1 MEDIVMAKD
10 CLVCGKKLG
19 ALSQKLMI
27 ADGLICM
34 DCYNKTGFGFSMS
47 DYERLS
53 SYTGKYISD
62 VINGV
67 VDNPAQ
73 RTVNLEAAVTA
84 AIMESG
90 TRAVMQQGNIKT
102 VVSMIKDDENVIAAL
117 SANVSLG
124 EPQGVLK
131 ANVMNIK
138 NKSAGIV
145 VVTNQRVVFC
155 ATYASKAFYLTDI
168 NAIDESGYGL
178 MGYVLRIQ
186 TTSTS
191 LAIDGIKQNMVSFRR
206 KLEEAV
212 HNVRNEQKN
221 NVAMQQT
228 VSPVDEILKYKS
240 LLDAGIITEEEFNAK
255 KAQLLGL

>member
-1 MEDIVMAKD
+1 MAKD
-10 CLVCGKKLG
+10 CLVCGKRLG

-27 ADGLICM
+27 ADGLICT

-47 DYERLS
+47 DFEKLS

-62 VINGV
+62 IINGV

-73 RTVNLEAAVTA
+73 RTVDLEAAVTA
-84 AIMESG
+84 AIVESG
-90 TRAVMQQGNIKT
+90 TSTVMQQGNIRA
-102 VVSMIKDDENVIAAL
+102 VASMIKDDENVIAAL
-117 SANVSLG
+117 SASVSLG

-131 ANVMNIK
+131 ANIMNRK
-138 NKSAGIV
+138 NKSVGIV
-145 VVTNQRVVFC
+145 VVTNQRVVFT
-155 ATYASKAFYLTDI
+155 AAYASKAFYLTDI

-186 TTSTS
+186 TASTS
-191 LAIDGIKQNMVSFRR
+191 LVIDDIKQNMVPFRR
-206 KLEEAV
+206 KLDEAV

-221 NVAMQQT
+221 NVTMQQT
-228 VSPVDEILKYKS
+228 VSVADEILKYKG